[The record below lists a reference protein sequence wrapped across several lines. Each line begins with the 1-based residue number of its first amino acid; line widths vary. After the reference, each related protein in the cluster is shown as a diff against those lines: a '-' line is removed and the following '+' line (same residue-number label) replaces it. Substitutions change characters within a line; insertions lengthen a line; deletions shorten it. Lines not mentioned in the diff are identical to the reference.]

1 MGAVRMRVQTADKK
15 NHSSSLNNPE
25 PLNKLVSDK
34 KKNILMDWLELQMVA
49 SCENTSPESGEK
61 HA

>member
-15 NHSSSLNNPE
+15 SCTSSVNNPE

-34 KKNILMDWLELQMVA
+34 KNILMGLLEIQTVA